1 MCIVWF
7 VCVYVEI
14 EAVKAEMQNK
24 GADFEKAK
32 VKQEQD
38 VKIRKDVSRGAGV

>member
-1 MCIVWF
+1 
-7 VCVYVEI
+7 VCVEI

-38 VKIRKDVSRGAGV
+38 VKIRKDVSQGAGV